1 MARYGIKCCFNC
13 EKRQLYCHSTCED
26 YKKERAEMDETNE
39 GMRKQKDLE
48 LGIRGQLIDSMDR
61 NNKRTHY
68 RNKRGMR

>member
-1 MARYGIKCCFNC
+1 MARYRIECCFNC

-26 YKKERAEMDETNE
+26 YKKERAEMDETQSA
-39 GMRKQKDLE
+39 MRKKKELE
-48 LGIRGQLIDSMDR
+48 QGITGCLIDSMDR